1 MATYREPVGSR
12 GQQTGYRSRER
23 MLRII
28 ASNRQ
33 EALLDQLAERL
44 RTPADA
50 NPRGGVRWVIPGK
63 AKHWVD
69 D

>member
-1 MATYREPVGSR
+1 
-12 GQQTGYRSRER
+12 